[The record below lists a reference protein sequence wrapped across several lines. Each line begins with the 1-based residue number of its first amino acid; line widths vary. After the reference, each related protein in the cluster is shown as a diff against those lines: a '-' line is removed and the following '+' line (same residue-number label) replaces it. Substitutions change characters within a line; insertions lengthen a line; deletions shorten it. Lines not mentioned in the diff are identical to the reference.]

1 MRFNIK
7 DNSLFD
13 EYGPEKII
21 NINDP
26 SIGLNAV
33 LVIDNSVYGIPAG
46 GIRLLPDI
54 ELDEMIR
61 LARAMTLK
69 FCSYKM
75 KTGGAKAGIWC
86 DPSNSEEKEL
96 LLTGFAKQIETLI
109 KNDMYYPGPDMGTD
123 DDDLLKVFE
132 VIGAPNLA
140 PKKLDM
146 YKHGIPVEELFT
158 GYGVVY
164 CLEVIYNNLAKLSAR
179 ERDTSKK
186 PKVILEGFGKVGTA
200 LAMSLRELGF
210 ELTGIST
217 IDGAIFDEDGLEIE
231 QLLNLKEEYGD
242 KLVDYYESKDV
253 IRKKKKKLFQLSSE
267 YETDFIIPGARPDAI
282 NKDNIDDIEAV
293 AIVPA
298 ANIPYEEGV
307 FEILEEKNIIAFPDF
322 VANAGEILALWVN
335 KVAENAD
342 EIFEFIKGRISEK
355 ALDIIQGAHEKDM
368 TPYDFAVKKAL
379 KELNKKRKRRKRRLN
394 KLNERY

>member
-7 DNSLFD
+7 DESLLD

-61 LARAMTLK
+61 LSRAMTLK

-75 KTGGAKAGIWC
+75 KVGGSKAGIWG
-86 DPSNSEEKEL
+86 DPTNEEEKNL
-96 LLTGFAKQIETLI
+96 LLTGFAKQIEPFI
-109 KNDMYYPGPDMGTD
+109 KNDVYYPGPDMGTN
-123 DDDLLKVFE
+123 DDDLLKIFN

-140 PKKLDM
+140 PKKLGM
-146 YKHGIPVEELFT
+146 KKQGVPVEELFT

-164 CLEVIYNNLAKLSAR
+164 CLDVIYNNLDKLSSK

-186 PKVILEGFGKVGTA
+186 PTVILEGFGKVGTA
-200 LAMSLRELGF
+200 IGMSLDEMGF
-210 ELTGIST
+210 KLKGVST
-217 IDGAIFDEDGLEIE
+217 IKGAIFDENGLDINN
-231 QLLNLKEEYGD
+231 LLDLKEKYGD
-242 KLVDYYESKDV
+242 DLVNKYQSDDLISVEKE
-253 IRKKKKKLFQLSSE
+253 KLFELSSE
-267 YETDFIIPGARPDAI
+267 YHTDFIIPGARPDAI
-282 NKDNIDDIEAV
+282 NSENIDKIDAL

-298 ANIPYEEGV
+298 ANIPYEEGI
-307 FEILEEKNIIAFPDF
+307 FETLKQKNIIAFPDF
-322 VANAGEILALWVN
+322 IANAGEILAIWVN

-342 EIFEFIKGRISEK
+342 EIFDFIKEK
-355 ALDIIQGAHEKDM
+355 ITDKTFETIQGAAEKNI
-368 TPYDFAVKKAL
+368 TPYNFAVQNALSEFKK
-379 KELNKKRKRRKRRLN
+379 KFRRNKRKLE
-394 KLNERY
+394 KLNDRY